1 MKNYILLL
9 ALTFATGAYCGNP
22 YQDGSTV
29 TADGITFEVKLS
41 KYSFFLRNTANT
53 RSQKANWRYKDGRKL
68 ETEDEYAVIDGTM
81 KPGGENLAFR
91 KSFLDADIESLRFY
105 KHSPMTIFY
114 VVGPDGDT
122 LEVTFIMDA
131 VPELLSLP
139 PETFALLEQNL
150 KKYVKWEVNV
160 YGQQL
165 EFMQAI
171 SPVHFQKVPLNSE
184 VPQRNP
190 DISFDSDLELEIEGN

>member
-81 KPGGENLAFR
+81 KPGGRKPGIPQVFFGRGYRVLAF
-91 KSFLDADIESLRFY
+91 L
-105 KHSPMTIFY
+105 
-114 VVGPDGDT
+114 
-122 LEVTFIMDA
+122 
-131 VPELLSLP
+131 
-139 PETFALLEQNL
+139 
-150 KKYVKWEVNV
+150 
-160 YGQQL
+160 
-165 EFMQAI
+165 
-171 SPVHFQKVPLNSE
+171 
-184 VPQRNP
+184 
-190 DISFDSDLELEIEGN
+190 